1 MKTIEE
7 KAQEIYLTR
16 IGISEFSS
24 KSYTNKQVAIIE
36 RELFKLGVEFAQRWI
51 PVEKTLPSV
60 KNGFI
65 DEDVLV
71 CVKNKNKEDGILLFD
86 ISSFDGET
94 WSKRHHTWEK
104 IIGWRAIEL
113 K

>member
-7 KAQEIYLTR
+7 EALDYAEETKDTTNGMFYSDCKDAFKA
-16 IGISEFSS
+16 GI
-24 KSYTNKQVAIIE
+24 
-36 RELFKLGVEFAQRWI
+36 EFAQRWI